1 MTSLSR
7 TRHEPRKRSR
17 SGIVDDD
24 GGMGVQSSGRPD
36 MGRTRRTQDA
46 LSDWLVS
53 GTWTPERDYP

>member
-1 MTSLSR
+1 MS
-7 TRHEPRKRSR
+7 
-17 SGIVDDD
+17 